1 MLYIQLISF
10 KDDDFS
16 AVIAHSQEEAC
27 KLIEAGFEYVCDF
40 GETNSSKNV
49 NENRYK
55 LLIRVPGIGTIDVA
69 VDWGGFEPPTS

>member
-1 MLYIQLISF
+1 MLPKIPQPTTAKPTNDHTLILSQSLNSTMLYIQLISF

-40 GETNSSKNV
+40 NGNKIFKKT
-49 NENRYK
+49 
-55 LLIRVPGIGTIDVA
+55 
-69 VDWGGFEPPTS
+69 